1 MTAISDKMNS
11 RKSGG
16 KTFSAAAAAAGG
28 GGIPSPR
35 GKGIEESTY
44 GKGSPKVNQ
53 LSRDMADISM
63 DTQEGGW
70 EVYAKKSKNRAG
82 AGAGTTA
89 KSWGSSN
96 NAPKAWGQSE
106 GGPRQ
111 GWGTNGGAGRIS
123 GNIWAQGTD
132 SRRPAGRGNSKPQ
145 PSNRGWESQ
154 YMAPPPAIPPP
165 LQHGWQWAARG
176 GSSGSQPKR
185 EEIPQDGTGGR
196 YDSETETAPQQV
208 DGGSD
213 DDELVEDS
221 DNDFSDDYD
230 SDESQ
235 KSHDTRKKNRWF
247 KGFFEDLDNLS
258 VEEIN
263 EQTRQWHCP
272 ACHNGPGAI
281 EWYKGLQPLM
291 THAKTKGA
299 TRVKL
304 HRDFAALLEEE
315 LRRKGTSVIPAGE
328 AFGKWKGLREN
339 TTDHLIVW
347 PPMVVIMNTLLEQDE
362 NEKWTG
368 MGNQELIEYF
378 STYAAVKARHSY
390 GPHGHRGMS
399 VLIFEATAMGYLEA
413 ERLHKHFVEQGTDR
427 EAWERRRVLF
437 SPGGKRQLYGY
448 LATKEDMEIFNQHS
462 QGKSRLKY
470 DTRSYQ
476 EMVVIPM
483 KQMSEDNQQ
492 LIWLKNKVV
501 KQERK
506 SKVLEETAEVMRKK
520 LLESAEENRIV
531 RLRTKIQHEEN
542 KEEMDFQDRFFK
554 EQMNKIHT
562 ATEEKE
568 GMYEKLLQQARAK
581 AKQSDV
587 DCGTHEDRRIRKEE
601 IARFIDSQ
609 VKEVREFEA
618 EREKLIRSHEEKKVE
633 LRRKHLAEE
642 VELEKEFDAALT
654 TLMEKYAP
662 SSFEA
667 STSSS

>member
-1 MTAISDKMNS
+1 MNS
-11 RKSGG
+11 RKGGG
-16 KTFSAAAAAAGG
+16 KTFSAAAAAGG
-28 GGIPSPR
+28 GSPSPK

-44 GKGSPKVNQ
+44 GKDSPKFDQ
-53 LSRDMADISM
+53 LSRDMADISV

-82 AGAGTTA
+82 AGAGAGTA
-89 KSWGSSN
+89 AKPWGSSN
-96 NAPKAWGQSE
+96 TAPKAWGQSE
-106 GGPRQ
+106 GLPRQ
-111 GWGTNGGAGRIS
+111 GWGANGGAGRTS
-123 GNIWAQGTD
+123 GNNWGQGTD
-132 SRRPAGRGNSKPQ
+132 SRRAVGRANSKTQ

-154 YMAPPPAIPPP
+154 YTAPPPVVPPP

-176 GSSGSQPKR
+176 GSSASQPKR
-185 EEIPQDGTGGR
+185 EETPQDATVGR
-196 YDSETETAPQQV
+196 YASETETACQQV
-208 DGGSD
+208 DNGSD
-213 DDELVEDS
+213 DDELVEDT
-221 DNDFSDDYD
+221 DDDFSDDYD

-235 KSHDTRKKNRWF
+235 KSHETRKKNRWF
-247 KGFFEDLDNLS
+247 KGFFENLDKLS
-258 VEEIN
+258 VQEIN

-315 LRRKGTSVIPAGE
+315 LRRKGTSVLPAGE
-328 AFGKWKGLREN
+328 AFGKWKGLRET

-347 PPMVVIMNTLLEQDE
+347 PPIVVIMNTLLEKDE
-362 NEKWTG
+362 NDKWIG
-368 MGNQELIEYF
+368 MGNQELLEYF
-378 STYAAVKARHSY
+378 NTYAAVKARHSY

-413 ERLHKHFVEQGTDR
+413 ERLHKHFAEQGTDR

-437 SPGGKRQLYGY
+437 YPGGKRQLYGY
-448 LATKEDMEIFNQHS
+448 LANKEDMEIFNHHC

-470 DTRSYQ
+470 DVRSYQ

-501 KQERK
+501 KQEKR
-506 SKVLEETAEVMRKK
+506 SKALEETFGVVSQK
-520 LLESAEENRIV
+520 LRETMEENRIV

-542 KEEMDFQDRFFK
+542 KEEMDYQEQFFK
-554 EQMNKIHT
+554 EQMDKVHK
-562 ATEEKE
+562 ATEDKE
-568 GMYEKLLQQARAK
+568 RMFEKLLQQERAK

-587 DCGTHEDRRIRKEE
+587 DGGTHEDRRTRKEE

-609 VKEVREFEA
+609 VKDVREFEA
-618 EREKLIRSHEEKKVE
+618 EREKLIHSHEEKKVE

-654 TLMEKYAP
+654 KLMELYAP

>member
-1 MTAISDKMNS
+1 MNS
-11 RKSGG
+11 RKGGG
-16 KTFSAAAAAAGG
+16 KTFSAAAAGG
-28 GGIPSPR
+28 GNPLPN
-35 GKGIEESTY
+35 GKGIEESTI
-44 GKGSPKVNQ
+44 GTGSPKADQ

-70 EVYAKKSKNRAG
+70 EVYAKKTRSRSGASAG
-82 AGAGTTA
+82 AAA

-96 NAPKAWGQSE
+96 SATKAWGRSE

-111 GWGTNGGAGRIS
+111 GWGTIGGAGRTS
-123 GNIWAQGTD
+123 GNNWAQTTD
-132 SRRPAGRGNSKPQ
+132 SRRPVGRGISKPQ
-145 PSNRGWESQ
+145 PLNKAWESQ
-154 YMAPPPAIPPP
+154 YMAPPPVIPPP

-185 EEIPQDGTGGR
+185 EEIPQDGTVGR
-196 YDSETETAPQQV
+196 YNSETGTEHPQV
-208 DGGSD
+208 DDGSD
-213 DDELVEDS
+213 ENELVEDS
-221 DNDFSDDYD
+221 DDDFSDDYD

-235 KSHDTRKKNRWF
+235 KSHETRKKNRWF
-247 KGFFEDLDNLS
+247 KGFFEELDKLS
-258 VEEIN
+258 VEELN

-304 HRDFAALLEEE
+304 HRDFAVLLEEE
-315 LRRKGTSVIPAGE
+315 LHRRGTSVVPAGE
-328 AFGKWKGLREN
+328 AFGKWKGLRET

-347 PPMVVIMNTLLEQDE
+347 PPMVVIMNTLLQKDE
-362 NEKWTG
+362 NDKWIG
-368 MGNQELIEYF
+368 MGNQELLEYF
-378 STYAAVKARHSY
+378 NSYAAVKARHSY

-399 VLIFEATAMGYLEA
+399 VLIFEGTAMGYLEA
-413 ERLHKHFVEQGTDR
+413 ERLHKHFAEQGTDR

-437 SPGGKRQLYGY
+437 YPGGKRQLYGY
-448 LATKEDMEIFNQHS
+448 LASKEDMETFNQHS

-501 KQERK
+501 KQEQW
-506 SKVLEETAEVMRKK
+506 SKTLEETCGVMSQK
-520 LLESAEENRIV
+520 LRESREENRIV

-542 KEEMDFQDRFFK
+542 KVEMDYLEQFFK
-554 EQMNKIHT
+554 EQMDKVHNAI
-562 ATEEKE
+562 EEKE
-568 GMYEKLLQQARAK
+568 STFEKLLQEERTK
-581 AKQSDV
+581 AKQSVV
-587 DCGTHEDRRIRKEE
+587 DSGTSEDRRLRKEE

-609 VKEVREFEA
+609 VKEVKEFEA

-633 LRRKHLAEE
+633 LRRKYIAEE

-654 TLMEKYAP
+654 KLMEKYTP

-667 STSSS
+667 SSSSS